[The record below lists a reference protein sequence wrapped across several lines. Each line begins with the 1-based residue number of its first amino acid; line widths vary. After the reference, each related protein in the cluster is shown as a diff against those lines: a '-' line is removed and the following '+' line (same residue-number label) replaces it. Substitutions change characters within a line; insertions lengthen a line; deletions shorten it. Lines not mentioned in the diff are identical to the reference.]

1 MQHKLYNLAGQQ
13 TFLGIDLSDITVGLT
28 TWLLGN
34 FLAGEFLP
42 PRLRML
48 AIFASIGLSLTLW
61 RVFKDKLPPGFFR
74 HFIAWATEANA
85 YRVGPDTKAR
95 PAVVDHKRVLGFLE
109 QEKKDRLRLGRV
121 PVRVSPSGNTA
132 VRPNL
137 QHAVQLTPPLRPVP
151 AEVAHDATPTPKVS
165 VGSAE

>member
-42 PRLRML
+42 PRLRLL
-48 AIFASIGLSLTLW
+48 AIFAAIGLALTLW
-61 RVFKDKLPPGFFR
+61 RVFKDRLPPGFFR
-74 HFIAWATEANA
+74 HFIAWTTEANA

-95 PAVVDHKRVLGFLE
+95 PAVVDHQRVLGFLE
-109 QEKKDRLRLGRV
+109 QEKRDRLRLSRTPDKALLG
-121 PVRVSPSGNTA
+121 GNTA
-132 VRPNL
+132 LRPNL
-137 QHAVQLTPPLRPVP
+137 KHAVRVTPPPRPAP
-151 AEVAHDATPTPKVS
+151 AEVAKDAPPTSKVG
-165 VGSAE
+165 VGRGE

>member
-1 MQHKLYNLAGQQ
+1 MQHKLYNLDSKQ
-13 TFLGIDLSDITVGLT
+13 TFLGIDLSDIMVGIT

-48 AIFASIGLSLTLW
+48 AIFAGVGLALVIW
-61 RVFKDKLPPGFFR
+61 RAFKDKLPPGFFR
-74 HFIAWATEANA
+74 HLPAWAGEANA
-85 YRVGPDTKAR
+85 YRIGPDTKAR
-95 PAVVDHKRVLGFLE
+95 PVVVDHQRVLGFLAE
-109 QEKKDRLRLGRV
+109 EKKTRARLSQMPAKAPESR
-121 PVRVSPSGNTA
+121 NME

-137 QHAVQLTPPLRPVP
+137 QHTIRLTPPPRPEQVQ
-151 AEVAHDATPTPKVS
+151 VAQDATLTSKVR